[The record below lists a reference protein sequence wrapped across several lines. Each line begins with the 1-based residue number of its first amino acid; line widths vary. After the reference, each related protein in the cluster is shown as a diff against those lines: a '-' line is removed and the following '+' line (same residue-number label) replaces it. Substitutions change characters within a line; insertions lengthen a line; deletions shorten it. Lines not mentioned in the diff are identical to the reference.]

1 MNGARRGPGQGLA
14 ESEPE
19 IREEI
24 QQYVAALRGVPETG
38 AVVKE

>member
-1 MNGARRGPGQGLA
+1 MSGVRILGIA
-14 ESEPE
+14 EAEPE

-38 AVVKE
+38 AGEN